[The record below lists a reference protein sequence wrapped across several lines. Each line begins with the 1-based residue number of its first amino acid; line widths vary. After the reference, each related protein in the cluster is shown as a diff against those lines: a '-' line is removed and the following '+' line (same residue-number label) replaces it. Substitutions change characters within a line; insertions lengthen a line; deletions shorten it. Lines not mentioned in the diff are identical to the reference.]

1 MLLVIN
7 IQYRLRKLYMLK
19 NNHGQTLVAFVLLI
33 PLISMLLLMVIDYGL
48 MSYETRTLSNT
59 IKETIEYGLNN
70 IDKDN
75 IKDKMQEL
83 IIKNIDED
91 TILRLDIKIENGN
104 ITIDIE
110 TKYKSIFF
118 NKIKLS
124 YQGYMIDGKI
134 HISKR

>member
-1 MLLVIN
+1 
-7 IQYRLRKLYMLK
+7 MLK